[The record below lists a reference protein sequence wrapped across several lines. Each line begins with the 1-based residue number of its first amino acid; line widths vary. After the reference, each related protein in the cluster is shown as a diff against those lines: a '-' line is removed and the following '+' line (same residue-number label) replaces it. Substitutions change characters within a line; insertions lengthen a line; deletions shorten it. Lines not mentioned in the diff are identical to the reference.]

1 MSARHSETKIWVCFC
16 PLRGWR
22 VAPPGMP
29 RDMLAKMAENPYQP
43 PEIAICT
50 AADYPAEMP
59 SLQPLLPL
67 WRRVASVALITLG
80 ATFTPALL
88 ASPVA
93 MAIWAYDPKTFAEA
107 RLFAVAAL
115 AEGLLG
121 MAIVWLGFRLRRF
134 PKTPATLRAE
144 AVHV

>member
-1 MSARHSETKIWVCFC
+1 
-16 PLRGWR
+16 
-22 VAPPGMP
+22 MP

-50 AADYPAEMP
+50 AAVYSAETVSP
-59 SLQPLLPL
+59 QPLLPL

-88 ASPVA
+88 ASPAAFVVRYLDL
-93 MAIWAYDPKTFAEA
+93 IGRAEPDYLISGA
-107 RLFAVAAL
+107 FL
-115 AEGLLG
+115 AEGLLALAMIWG
-121 MAIVWLGFRLRRF
+121 GLRLRRF

>member
-1 MSARHSETKIWVCFC
+1 
-16 PLRGWR
+16 
-22 VAPPGMP
+22 MP

-50 AADYPAEMP
+50 AAVYSAETAGP
-59 SLQPLLPL
+59 QPLLPL

-80 ATFTPALL
+80 ALMAPYVLVSPA
-88 ASPVA
+88 
-93 MAIWAYDPKTFAEA
+93 AIALWSYDPKTFADA
-107 RLFAVAAL
+107 RLFAAVAL

-121 MAIVWLGFRLRRF
+121 MAMIWGGFRLRRF